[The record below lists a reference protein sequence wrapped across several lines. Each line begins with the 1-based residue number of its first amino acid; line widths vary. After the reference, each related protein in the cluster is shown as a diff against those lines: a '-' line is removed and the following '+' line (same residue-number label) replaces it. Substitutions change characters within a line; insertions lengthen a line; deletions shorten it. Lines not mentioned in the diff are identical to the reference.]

1 MYPKVKMTDLARPP
15 VDDTSSTKTIRLVD
29 DKSYT
34 GGGKSKRKSQS
45 KDEIRKKLQG
55 YIECDIAKIPLYSHC
70 RYITWDKKNNR
81 PKFCPGGMLTL
92 KRDKYIVLTNGK
104 MRWTVSRD
112 FFDTN
117 GNKIFSSR
125 IFKKRDKNDD
135 MEKELKKREGLI
147 QKLYKLLQ
155 EGKQK

>member
-1 MYPKVKMTDLARPP
+1 MVQKMKMTDLARPK
-15 VDDTSSTKTIRLVD
+15 VEIKSIRLVD
-29 DKSYT
+29 DKSFQS
-34 GGGKSKRKSQS
+34 GGNKQRKRASQS
-45 KDEIRKKLQG
+45 KDEIRKKLKG

-70 RYITWDKKNNR
+70 RYITWDKKNQK
-81 PKFCPGGMLTL
+81 PKFCSGGMLTL

-104 MRWTVSRD
+104 LRWTVSRD
-112 FFDTN
+112 FFDNN

-147 QKLYKLLQ
+147 QKLYKLLK
-155 EGKQK
+155 EK